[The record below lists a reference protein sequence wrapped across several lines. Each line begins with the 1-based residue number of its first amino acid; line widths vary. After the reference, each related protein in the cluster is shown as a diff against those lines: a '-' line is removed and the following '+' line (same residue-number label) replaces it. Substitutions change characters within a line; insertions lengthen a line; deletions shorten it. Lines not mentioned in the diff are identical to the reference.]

1 MNGLAYYKDL
11 TIKCRIEAGGGGVMS
26 TLLVMLLGY
35 MKGIINQ
42 LWTTDH

>member
-11 TIKCRIEAGGGGVMS
+11 TIKCRIEAGGGVMS

-35 MKGIINQ
+35 TKGIINQ